1 LFNAGDVVTIDFPGV
16 TGIKRRP
23 AVVLSS
29 AVYHAARPDLVVEL
43 ITSRSVPAGPTDY
56 VLQDWSAAGLR
67 LPSTFRSFFATL
79 PPTAHPTAVGRLSAR
94 DWNGVRACVQAALA
108 AL

>member
-1 LFNAGDVVTIDFPGV
+1 MFDAGDVVTIDFPGV

-29 AVYHAARPDLVVEL
+29 ALYHAARPDLVVGL

-56 VLQDWSAAGLR
+56 ALQDGSATGLR

-79 PPTAHPTAVGRLSAR
+79 PPTAHPTAVGRLSER
-94 DWNGVRACVQAALA
+94 DWKGVRACVQAALA

>member
-1 LFNAGDVVTIDFPGV
+1 MTFKAGDVVTVDFPGV

-29 AVYHAARPDLVVEL
+29 ATYHTARPDVIIGL
-43 ITSRSVPAGPTDY
+43 ITTQATGLGVTDY

-67 LPSTFRSFFATL
+67 VASIFISLFYRYSAPVSESSFNRSLIGA
-79 PPTAHPTAVGRLSAR
+79 
-94 DWNGVRACVQAALA
+94 
-108 AL
+108 